1 MLRSMVIALAA
12 LLAMGPARDR
22 ASVAEP
28 ASERDDAKG
37 GLDRIDAARGGSWA
51 LPRER
56 QAKREPVSEL

>member
-12 LLAMGPARDR
+12 LLALGPARDR

-28 ASERDDAKG
+28 ASEGDSAKG
-37 GLDRIDAARGGSWA
+37 GLDRIDGGNWA

-56 QAKREPVSEL
+56 RAKREPVSEL